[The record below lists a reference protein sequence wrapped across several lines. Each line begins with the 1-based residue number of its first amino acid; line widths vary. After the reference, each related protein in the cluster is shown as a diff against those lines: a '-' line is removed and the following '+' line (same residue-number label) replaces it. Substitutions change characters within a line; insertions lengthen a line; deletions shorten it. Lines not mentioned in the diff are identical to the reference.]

1 MPPTAPLTAFERT
14 NFVYGLLLDV
24 ERFRKDHA
32 FFNGKRWML
41 NRLTLGAGV
50 VGGLDVRTA
59 AGPPATWTIEQ
70 GVALDG
76 AGREIVVSETR
87 LFNPFQP
94 TDDDGTPV
102 GPALTTGTVEI
113 CLAYKELPADPVP
126 VLVPDCDGSG
136 DCAPSTIRESFVVV
150 VRTAPSAAVPAGCSM
165 PGFPVPVAAG
175 VHDALARWSIQ
186 ASLAIGDPLIPI
198 ARIDLAAKSIDVV
211 TGRPV
216 VYSNLALREL
226 VVCLADHLASTATR
240 VLRYV
245 AGDGQTGPAG
255 AALANPLVVE
265 LVDQLGAP
273 VAGEAITFVP
283 KGGGT
288 VAAAS
293 VVTDASG
300 RATTAWTLG
309 PAKGEQEV
317 VVTAAGTMFAV
328 TFHATSV

>member
-1 MPPTAPLTAFERT
+1 MPPTAPLAAFERT

-24 ERFRKDHA
+24 ERFQKDHA

-50 VGGLDVRTA
+50 LGGLDVRTA
-59 AGPPATWTIEQ
+59 AGPPATWTIEP

-87 LFNPFQP
+87 LFDPFQP
-94 TDDDGTPV
+94 TDDDGKPAGPV
-102 GPALTTGTVEI
+102 LTTGTVEI
-113 CLAYKELPADPVP
+113 CLAYKELPVDPVP

-136 DCAPSTIRESFVVV
+136 DCSPSTIRESFVVV
-150 VRTAPSAAVPAGCSM
+150 VRTAPAAAVPAGCSM

-175 VHDALARWSIQ
+175 VHDTLARWSIQ

-226 VVCLADHLASTATR
+226 VVCLADHIASTATR

-245 AGDGQTGPAG
+245 SGDGQTGPAG

-273 VAGEAITFVP
+273 VAGEAIAFAP
-283 KGGGT
+283 KSGA

-293 VVTDASG
+293 VITAANG
-300 RATTAWTLG
+300 RATTTWTLG
-309 PAKGEQEV
+309 AAKGPQDV
-317 VVTAAGTMFAV
+317 VVTAAGTVFAV